1 MKKFNTNRLRAF
13 FMALL
18 LILTSTVHTSA
29 FAKSDVTWT
38 EDDFMYSSEG
48 NIIAFSDKGLEK
60 KEKTNILVFPEG
72 TKSINGNY
80 SLSHS
85 NDELRYKKR
94 IWTWQTLG

>member
-48 NIIAFSDKGLEK
+48 NIIVKA
-60 KEKTNILVFPEG
+60 
-72 TKSINGNY
+72 
-80 SLSHS
+80 
-85 NDELRYKKR
+85 
-94 IWTWQTLG
+94 

>member
-18 LILTSTVHTSA
+18 LVLTSTAHTSA

-60 KEKTNILVFPEG
+60 KEKRRNWNRTSVISRG
-72 TKSINGNY
+72 TRRNRKFRGHQGIS
-80 SLSHS
+80 
-85 NDELRYKKR
+85 K
-94 IWTWQTLG
+94 